1 MVAMCTYLLL
11 LLWQPVLSSDLCQDH
26 GGASCDAIGGLEAAL
41 KEDVSE
47 ETLKLLQTKQ
57 VPGIIDPG
65 QAVPIIGIPTE
76 DLDPQPI
83 IPAGIAEDPALGPT
97 VSNEVGQIIQD
108 QAEDSWMT
116 STSFWNSGGDS
127 YNTWDDPQLD
137 PHYEHHDDRHEYDHH
152 YDDHHY
158 DDHHYDDHHYDDHRH
173 HHDDR
178 YDHH

>member
-11 LLWQPVLSSDLCQDH
+11 LLWQPVLSSDLCQD
-26 GGASCDAIGGLEAAL
+26 GVSCDAIGDLEAAL

-57 VPGIIDPG
+57 VPGIIDPD
-65 QAVPIIGIPTE
+65 QAVPIPTE
-76 DLDPQPI
+76 DLVPKPI
-83 IPAGIAEDPALGPT
+83 IPAGIASDGLGPT
-97 VSNEVGQIIQD
+97 ISNEVGQVIED
-108 QAEDSWMT
+108 QVEDSWMT

-127 YNTWDDPQLD
+127 YNTWDDRQRD
-137 PHYEHHDDRHEYDHH
+137 PYYEHHDDRHEY
-152 YDDHHY
+152 DHHY